1 MQHSNGVAE
10 LEKML
15 PNEVVHAQIRTRKH
29 PTSFAQYSKVLTNMA
44 STYQSGASIVY
55 CREKSFG
62 IFLPFPLH

>member
-15 PNEVVHAQIRTRKH
+15 LNEVIHAQIRTRKH

-44 STYQSGASIVY
+44 STYQSGASVVY
-55 CREKSFG
+55 CREKSFDF
-62 IFLPFPLH
+62 FLPFPLH